1 MNTMNY
7 CFKRLDESAGEA
19 IKKLFASVFT
29 KEPWNDD
36 WSDEQQLERYMHDL
50 IGQSNSLTFGL
61 YEGTELIGVSMGRIK
76 HWYTGTEY
84 CIDELCVST
93 PKQGQGIGT
102 LFLREI
108 ERACVELGLTHIFLL
123 TEDDVPAFQFYKK
136 QGFYELEHNAAFAK
150 RLS

>member
-1 MNTMNY
+1 MNY
-7 CFKRLDESAGEA
+7 CFRRLDESAGEA
-19 IKKLFASVFT
+19 IKKLFAGVFT

-36 WSDEQQLERYMHDL
+36 WSDEQQLEQYMHDL

-61 YEGTELIGVSMGRIK
+61 YEGAELIGVSMGRIK

-84 CIDELCVST
+84 YVDELCIST

-108 ERACVELGLTHIFLL
+108 ESACVELGLTHIFLL
-123 TEDDVPAFQFYKK
+123 TENDVPAFKFYKK
-136 QGFYELEHNAAFAK
+136 QGFYELEHSATFAK
-150 RLS
+150 KLS